1 MTKPYET
8 RGRAARSRRSSSMQ
22 AQAQG
27 PFPEAL
33 RFAPGSYKV
42 NTGPDSAPEA
52 MWSHRSIALAPKRQT
67 QRKHKQH
74 ETNVQR
80 NKAKQNATTQS
91 NAQQRKTKQNKK
103 NKKQCKTKRNNSKQR
118 KATQNK

>member
-67 QRKHKQH
+67 SSRTKKPVYQDYKEVVEQESK
-74 ETNVQR
+74 
-80 NKAKQNATTQS
+80 
-91 NAQQRKTKQNKK
+91 KTIPVWP
-103 NKKQCKTKRNNSKQR
+103 
-118 KATQNK
+118 